1 VRRLNLFAA
10 RGAAPA
16 RAGGPSAGDGTI
28 GVVIREDAERI
39 ARELFA
45 AYPATPL
52 RDETPAIYGRYLAK
66 LDLDAVARLI
76 PELIETS
83 PRLPTIADIRRR
95 IVEAELLLPNPLEAY
110 HSLFERPAERHPLTR
125 YVADIFGG
133 DYNIRTSDA
142 PGATRAQFM
151 KFYEEVRE
159 EALRRGSLPRIVVEA
174 AARAETAEPASPE
187 QPSVWTA
194 IQARFDEL
202 PGEERAQRL
211 KDARRFLLKEREL
224 SPDWLAQ
231 PVVEHEALRLLAEEN
246 GWLESEAV
254 SATGS

>member
-1 VRRLNLFAA
+1 M
-10 RGAAPA
+10 
-16 RAGGPSAGDGTI
+16 
-28 GVVIREDAERI
+28 IREDAERI

-52 RDETPAIYGRYLAK
+52 REDTPAIYVKYLAK
-66 LDLDAVARLI
+66 LDLDAVARLV

-83 PRLPTIADIRRR
+83 PGLPTIADIRRR

-151 KFYEEVRE
+151 RFYEELRE
-159 EALRRGSLPRIVVEA
+159 EALRRGSLPRLVLEA
-174 AARAETAEPASPE
+174 AARAERAEPTAPE
-187 QPSVWTA
+187 ETSAWTA
-194 IQARFDEL
+194 IRARFDEL
-202 PGEERAQRL
+202 PDEERAQRL
-211 KDARRFLLKEREL
+211 KDARKVLLKEHEL

-231 PVVEHEALRLLAEEN
+231 PVVEHEALRRLAEEN
-246 GWLESEAV
+246 GWLESEPVA
-254 SATGS
+254 STGG

>member
-1 VRRLNLFAA
+1 
-10 RGAAPA
+10 
-16 RAGGPSAGDGTI
+16 
-28 GVVIREDAERI
+28 VIREDAERI

-45 AYPATPL
+45 AYPATAL
-52 RDETPAIYGRYLAK
+52 RDDTPALYAKYLAK
-66 LDLDAVARLI
+66 LDRDVVARLV

-95 IVEAELLLPNPLEAY
+95 IVEAELELPNSLEAY

-125 YVADIFGG
+125 YVAEIFGG

-151 KFYEEVRE
+151 RFYEELRE

-174 AARAETAEPASPE
+174 AARAERAEPASPE
-187 QPSVWTA
+187 QASVWTA
-194 IQARFDEL
+194 IRARFDEL
-202 PGEERAQRL
+202 PDEERAERL
-211 KDARRFLLKEREL
+211 KDARRVLLKERDM

-231 PVVEHEALRLLAEEN
+231 PVVEHEALRLFAEEN
-246 GWLESEAV
+246 GWLEGEPV